1 MRSALL
7 NAPAVAILVCALG
20 FGQPLQDQ
28 GGPKQGF
35 DEKEVSFKTE
45 DGWTIHGTFSIPAG
59 LNTREKVPAVV
70 LIHSPAHDRDI
81 YLGGHQVGPN
91 TFAKLSLRSALGNT
105 ATLRI
110 DIRGRGKSAEPQ
122 EYHSFTAEQRAQVAL
137 DVSGAIEFLSHQSI
151 IDPDRL
157 GVVAESVT
165 AEPAVVATF
174 KDRRIRALV
183 LLSGRLGQGAKNVI
197 ASRDDLP
204 MLCVASKEDKTGIAD
219 MAEAYKLSR
228 NAASDFMVYQDVGIG
243 NSMFIMYA
251 NKFPKEKPLETIIA
265 DWVIPKLRASAQEV
279 SFRTEDGWTL
289 SGSLRLPQTGG
300 RSSAPGVILV
310 HSYLTDRHVFDEME
324 HLLSAAGF
332 VVLNFDFRGR
342 GKSQEKG
349 NYFDLPMAE
358 RDKAYLDVKAALDF
372 LASQN
377 GVNADRLALVTTSI
391 GVKYGMKAA
400 CVDPRVKSFVML
412 GGMPDRA
419 DVEKSRFPILF
430 VSSLGL
436 PPIAQ
441 AFRDFY
447 KIAKDHGS
455 SLLEYE
461 GGSVGYQIFEIDE
474 NLQPFIVKWLKPQL
488 TM

>member
-7 NAPAVAILVCALG
+7 GAPAVAILVCALG
-20 FGQPLQDQ
+20 FGLPLQDQ
-28 GGPKQGF
+28 GSPKQGF

-45 DGWTIHGTFSIPAG
+45 DGWTIHGTFSIPSG
-59 LNTREKVPAVV
+59 LNPREKVPAVV
-70 LIHSPAHDRDI
+70 MIHSPAHDRDI

-91 TFAKLSLRSALGNT
+91 SFAKMSLRSALGNT

-122 EYHSFTAEQRAQVAL
+122 EYHSFTPEQRAQIAL

-151 IDPDRL
+151 VDPDRV

-165 AEPAVVATF
+165 AEPAVVAAF

-183 LLSGRLGQGAKNVI
+183 LLSGRLGQGAKNAI

-204 MLCVASKEDKTGIAD
+204 ILCVASKEDKTGIAD

-251 NKFPKEKPLETIIA
+251 NKFPKEKPLETIIG
-265 DWVIPKLRASAQEV
+265 DWMTPKLRASAQEI
-279 SFRTEDGWTL
+279 SFKTEDGWTL
-289 SGSLRLPQTGG
+289 YGTLRLSQIGSP
-300 RSSAPGVILV
+300 SSAPGIILV

-324 HLLSAAGF
+324 HRLSAAGF

-342 GKSQEKG
+342 GKSQAKG
-349 NYFDLPMAE
+349 NYFDLPTAE

-412 GGMPDRA
+412 GGLPDRA

-474 NLQPFIVKWLKPQL
+474 NLQPYIVKWLKPQL